1 MKGWS
6 FEGSWSSR
14 RAAVRAAVAF
24 TAALVAGPAA
34 AAGAATDSAIPA
46 DYGTQLWVNPGIHSF
61 HFDRDKGLRENN
73 YGLGLEAVVT
83 PEHVLAAGRY
93 RNSNDRMSSYAAYTW
108 RPLQWGALRL
118 GVMLAAFDGYPNMR
132 DGGWFA
138 AVLPAASLEY
148 GRLGVNFTIV
158 PTYQDKLNGAFAVQ
172 LKLRVW

>member
-6 FEGSWSSR
+6 FGESCSLR
-14 RAAVRAAVAF
+14 LTAAAF
-24 TAALVAGPAA
+24 TALGVALAAGPSV

-46 DYGTQLWVNPGIHSF
+46 DYTTQVWINPGIHSF
-61 HFDRDKGLRENN
+61 HFDRHKDLRENN
-73 YGLGLEAVVT
+73 YGLGIEAAVT

-108 RPLQWGALRL
+108 RPLQWGPLRL

-138 AVLPAASLEY
+138 AVLPAASLEFD
-148 GRLGVNFTIV
+148 RLGVNFTIV